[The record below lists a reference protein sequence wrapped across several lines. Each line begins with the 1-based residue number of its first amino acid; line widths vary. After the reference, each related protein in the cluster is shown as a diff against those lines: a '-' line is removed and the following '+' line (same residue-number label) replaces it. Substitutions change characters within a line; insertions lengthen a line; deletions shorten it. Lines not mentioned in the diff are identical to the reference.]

1 MGRVAA
7 LVRFGGGAWLL
18 GILGLLA
25 AQAEPGAVLAGV
37 AVALAA
43 TLLVRLVHALPVAP
57 AGTLPGPV
65 LRARSADTA
74 THPQRDP
81 DAAGRQRPRAPSRDP
96 LTA

>member
-25 AQAEPGAVLAGV
+25 GQAQPGAVLAGV

-43 TLLVRLVHALPVAP
+43 TLLVRLVRALPAVLPRLP
-57 AGTLPGPV
+57 AGDRILIGT
-65 LRARSADTA
+65 RS
-74 THPQRDP
+74 
-81 DAAGRQRPRAPSRDP
+81 
-96 LTA
+96 